1 MNSAERTSVF
11 GNMVD
16 MFKETWKGKSKP
28 FKIDDPRLL
37 NKYNLDESNGEIQA
51 NRFTASQPIEFM
63 DANGRVQ
70 YNKRKLNEL
79 PQFLNNLTSNL
90 AIPMI
95 AAEIVFNHRFMR

>member
-37 NKYNLDESNGEIQA
+37 NKYNLDESNGEIHA